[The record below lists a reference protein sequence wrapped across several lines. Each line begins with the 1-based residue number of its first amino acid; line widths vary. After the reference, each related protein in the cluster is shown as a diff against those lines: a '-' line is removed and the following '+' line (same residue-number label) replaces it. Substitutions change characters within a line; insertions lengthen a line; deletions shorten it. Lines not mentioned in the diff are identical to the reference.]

1 MMRFKQKLEDNPIV
15 AAVKDMQQLDKAL
28 QADVNVIFVLF
39 GNVLDIVS
47 ISKKISNS
55 NKIGILHIDL
65 VDGLTNREVALQY
78 LKEKTTFNGIIST
91 KPQTIKTAKRLGL
104 IAIQRVFILDS
115 LSLNNVQNHLIDECD
130 AVEMLPGLLFK
141 VITKLSTTLNKPLI
155 VGGLISD
162 KEDVMGALKAGA
174 TCISTTRESIW
185 DM

>member
-15 AAVKDMQQLDKAL
+15 AAVKNMQQLDKAL
-28 QADVNVIFVLF
+28 EADVNVIFVLF

-47 ISKKISNS
+47 ISKKISDS
-55 NKIGILHIDL
+55 KKVGILHIDL

-91 KPQTIKTAKRLGL
+91 KPQTIKAAKKIGL

-115 LSLNNVQNHLIDECD
+115 LSLNNVQNHLIDDCD
-130 AVEMLPGLLFK
+130 AIEMLPGLLFK

-162 KEDVMGALKAGA
+162 KEDVVGALKAGA
-174 TCISTTRESIW
+174 TCISTTREEIW
-185 DM
+185 YM